1 MITLSHEIE
10 TSHSSKVSAISL
22 AIEMLDANETLEM
35 FDMIGIKMT
44 MSVLS
49 LTDKATTFIYSF
61 L

>member
-1 MITLSHEIE
+1 MSTLSHKIE
-10 TSHSSKVSAISL
+10 MSHSSKVSAISL
-22 AIEMLDANETLEM
+22 AIEMLDANETFEM
-35 FDMIGIKMT
+35 FDMIGINMT

>member
-1 MITLSHEIE
+1 MSTLSHEIE
-10 TSHSSKVSAISL
+10 MSHSSKVSAISL
-22 AIEMLDANETLEM
+22 AIEMLDANETFEM
-35 FDMIGIKMT
+35 FDMIGINMT